1 MKVEQT
7 QREKFRLVLPRAMKN
22 YAQGLGWKPVTGLN
36 GTVAVYHDPNS
47 ELRQLLIPLD
57 EKFDDYP
64 ESVARVVER
73 LAEFEKRDPTEVLN
87 HLLVP
92 PSDLLS
98 FREQSAETEAGDISV
113 EHGSRIIEGVKKAL
127 LAIAHSVEQPQ
138 AFHPRLSRD
147 EAKQFLSRCRMSTA
161 RGSFVLNVAC
171 VLDTQVALPG
181 MEPEPFTRRVTN
193 LFVDTLSA
201 LQHAS
206 DNEDASKLAD
216 TEVFHG
222 ISANFLEALVQMR
235 PTGERAQ
242 TEIKVAWSR
251 TRLPEGRK
259 PAFSL
264 TLRQEV
270 FEIAE
275 TLAPRLRSLPAS
287 KQDMFFGFVE
297 ELKGTSS
304 VSENRPS
311 GEVRLLL
318 LDQEEELKA
327 RAELNAED
335 YARAGEA
342 HLNQKPVLL
351 YGNLIRSPRIN
362 RIENVTLFGLLQSE
376 RPNGN

>member
-1 MKVEQT
+1 MKVEQS

-47 ELRQLLIPLD
+47 ELRQLLVPLD

-73 LAEFEKRDPTEVLN
+73 LAEFEKRDPAEVLN

-147 EAKQFLSRCRMSTA
+147 EAKQFLSRCRMSTT

-171 VLDTQVALPG
+171 LLDTQVALPG
-181 MEPEPFTRRVTN
+181 MEPEPFTRKVTS
-193 LFVDTLSA
+193 LFMDTLSA
-201 LQHAS
+201 LLHAS
-206 DNEDASKLAD
+206 STQDASKLLD
-216 TEVFHG
+216 TATNQG
-222 ISANFLEALVQMR
+222 ISANFCEALVQMR
-235 PTGERAQ
+235 PLGDRAQ
-242 TEIKVAWSR
+242 TVIKAEWSR
-251 TRLPEGRK
+251 TRLPKGRQRE
-259 PAFSL
+259 SIRVL
-264 TLRQEV
+264 QQEV

-327 RAELNAED
+327 KVELNAED

-362 RIENVTLFGLLQSE
+362 RIENVTLFDLIQSE